1 MNMSK
6 PLRVLITSAVVLLVA
21 CNRSNNAATG
31 ADPAYPLELKSPP
44 STLTTQRHTGAFASG
59 ASLNFNSELKPLDP
73 APVKYVQLDTTHK
86 IIEIAPGVQ
95 FSAWTFGDQVPGPSV
110 RARVGD
116 KIHFSMTNRS
126 DETLPGMSMVVAP
139 MMHSMD
145 FHAAMVSPQD
155 KYKSIAPGQ
164 TIEFEFTLNY
174 PGIFM
179 YHCGTPMILE
189 HIASGMYGAVVVE
202 PKEGYLNF
210 ITSGTKN
217 DNHSVLV
224 AGNYRF

>member
-1 MNMSK
+1 MFIR
-6 PLRVLITSAVVLLVA
+6 LAIRVTLILALSMLYA
-21 CNRSNNAATG
+21 CGPSTKKQI
-31 ADPAYPLELKSPP
+31 DPYDASQIELKSPP
-44 STLTTQRHTGAFASG
+44 AKTSMERHTGPYAIG
-59 ASLNFNSELKPLDP
+59 AALNFNAELKPLDP
-73 APVKYVQLDTTHK
+73 SPIKNVQLDTTHK
-86 IIEIAPGVQ
+86 VVEIAPGVQ
-95 FSAWTFGDQVPGPSV
+95 FSAWTFGDQVPGPTI

-126 DETLPGMSMVVAP
+126 DETLPGISMAMAP

-155 KYKSIAPGQ
+155 KYRSIAPGQ

-189 HIASGMYGAVVVE
+189 HIAISSA
-202 PKEGYLNF
+202 N
-210 ITSGTKN
+210 S
-217 DNHSVLV
+217 H
-224 AGNYRF
+224 